1 MYNKTT
7 LSRVGEPSEP
17 SERSERSEPSE
28 PSEPSSFLP
37 SELLTENIT
46 PDFGVWWW

>member
-17 SERSERSEPSE
+17 SERSEPSE

-37 SELLTENIT
+37 SELLTKNIT

>member
-7 LSRVGEPSEP
+7 LCRVGEPSEP
-17 SERSERSEPSE
+17 SERSE

-37 SELLTENIT
+37 SELLTKNIT